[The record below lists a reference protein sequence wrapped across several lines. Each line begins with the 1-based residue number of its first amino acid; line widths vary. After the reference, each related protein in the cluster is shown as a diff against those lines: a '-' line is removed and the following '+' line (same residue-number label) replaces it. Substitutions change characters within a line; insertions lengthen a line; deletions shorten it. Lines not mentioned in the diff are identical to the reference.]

1 MTERGQKRR
10 QKQAISGLRAGTR
23 LFVGEVRS
31 FPGRLAGV
39 ALACAV
45 TAAGVGA
52 CVLLLFSASESGFPE
67 NSPAAAAALG
77 ARNVLSLL
85 LSLLLMCAVVVTG
98 STVSLWTGQRLG
110 QFAVLRALGVTAGR
124 LRRMVAADV
133 ARLAVLSAA
142 VGAALGSVPLARLG
156 RGLLVERELFPES
169 AGLPG
174 AGQIWATGFGVSL
187 ATGAVAV
194 LAALASVLAAG
205 RVSTIDLLKDPE
217 LPAAPTARGRARLLT
232 GLAMAGLLCLPLL
245 YVMAFMDLP
254 GTLRAATAP
263 GLALMVIPT
272 LAVLAPWAV
281 PPLTWPVRVAL
292 RVLDRRVGR
301 IAASGMRATP
311 ARTTAIA
318 VPVLLAVGVA
328 VCLLGAG
335 ATMGQAV
342 QRQTEE
348 GLRADGVVSAEPGS
362 RLPVTTA
369 SPAGVSA
376 TPLIATEVTAP
387 PTDFDRRPGAARA
400 WGADGTSLAKVLD
413 LDARQGRLADL
424 KEGTFAAGATRADG
438 HHWRTGQQVRF
449 ELADGTARTLT
460 LAAVYERDLAFPEFI
475 IPLSTALAHTAS
487 PYAEQILLTGAV
499 ASWPAGDG
507 RRVASRAEYLDGL
520 NPRDPADDLAV
531 RLIVAV
537 VSGYALLAA
546 ANTCALAQRDRHS
559 QRAQLRAMGLGRFQ
573 LLRCVLYEALGAAVV
588 GIALAAV
595 TALACLVP
603 LAAALSAGT
612 GGPALPAFDV
622 PWTAGV
628 LAAVVAAVCVPTALT
643 ARPLSGI
650 HRQFARRAA

>member
-1 MTERGQKRR
+1 MSLTSRKPPTPLGPTSTR
-10 QKQAISGLRAGTR
+10 R
-23 LFVGEVRS
+23 LFLSEIRAHPARV
-31 FPGRLAGV
+31 AGA

-52 CVLLLFSASESGFPE
+52 CVLLLIGASRPDFPE
-67 NSPAAAAALG
+67 NSPAAAAALD

-85 LSLLLMCAVVVTG
+85 LSMLLMCAVVVTG

-110 QFAVLRALGVTAGR
+110 QFAVLRALGVTAGH
-124 LRRMVAADV
+124 LRRMVATDV

-142 VGAALGSVPLARLG
+142 VGAALGMVPLARLG
-156 RGLLVERELFPES
+156 RGALVERELFPAS
-169 AGLPG
+169 APLPG
-174 AGQIWATGFGVSL
+174 GDQIWATGIGVCL

-205 RVSTIDLLKDPE
+205 RVSAMDLLRDPE
-217 LPAAPTARGRARLLT
+217 LPAAPTARSRARLLT

-245 YVMAFMDLP
+245 FVMAFMDLP
-254 GTLRAATAP
+254 GTLRAAVAP

-301 IAASGMRATP
+301 IAAAGMRAAP
-311 ARTTAIA
+311 ARTTAVA

-335 ATMGQAV
+335 ATMGQAI
-342 QRQTEE
+342 QRQTED
-348 GLRADGVVSAEPGS
+348 GLRADGVVTAEPGS
-362 RLPVTTA
+362 RLPVTTV

-376 TPLIATEVTAP
+376 TPLIATEVTPP
-387 PTDFDRRPGAARA
+387 PTGFDDRPGPARA
-400 WGADGTSLAKVLD
+400 WGADGSSLAKVLD
-413 LDARQGRLADL
+413 LGVRQGRLADL
-424 KEGTFAAGATRADG
+424 KEGTFAAGATQAEG
-438 HHWRTGQQVRF
+438 HHWRPGQRVRLA
-449 ELADGTARTLT
+449 LADGTARTLT
-460 LAAVYERDLAFPEFI
+460 LAAVYERDLAFPEFVL
-475 IPLSTALAHTAS
+475 PRSTALAHTAS

-499 ASWPAGDG
+499 ASWPAENG
-507 RRVASRAEYLDGL
+507 RQVASRAAYLDGL
-520 NPRDPADDLAV
+520 DPRDPADDLAV

-546 ANTCALAQRDRHS
+546 ANTCALAQRDRHA
-559 QRAQLRAMGLGRFQ
+559 QRAHLRAMGLGRFQ
-573 LLRCVLYEALGAAVV
+573 LLRCVLYEVLGAAVV

-603 LAAALSAGT
+603 LAAALSAG
-612 GGPALPAFDV
+612 ALPAFDV
-622 PWTAGV
+622 PWTVGV
-628 LAAVVAAVCVPTALT
+628 LVASVAAVAAPSAM
-643 ARPLSGI
+643 ASHPLSGI
-650 HRQFARRAA
+650 QRQFARRTT

>member
-1 MTERGQKRR
+1 M
-10 QKQAISGLRAGTR
+10 
-23 LFVGEVRS
+23 
-31 FPGRLAGV
+31 AGV

-52 CVLLLFSASESGFPE
+52 CTLLLVGVSGPGFPE
-67 NSPAAAAALG
+67 NSPAAAAALD
-77 ARNVLSLL
+77 AQNVLSLL
-85 LSLLLMCAVVVTG
+85 LSLLLMSAVLVTG

-133 ARLAVLSAA
+133 ARLAVFSAA
-142 VGAALGSVPLARLG
+142 VGTALGMVPLARLG
-156 RGLLVERELFPES
+156 RGLLVERELFPGS
-169 AGLPG
+169 TGLPDG
-174 AGQIWATGFGVSL
+174 GQIWTTGIGVCL
-187 ATGAVAV
+187 AVGAVAV

-205 RVSTIDLLKDPE
+205 RVSAIDLLKDPE
-217 LPAAPTARGRARLLT
+217 PPTARTARSRARLLT
-232 GLAMAGLLCLPLL
+232 GLAMVGLLCLPLL
-245 YVMAFMDLP
+245 FVMAFMDLP
-254 GTLRAATAP
+254 GTVRAAVAP

-281 PPLTWPVRVAL
+281 PPLTWPVRVTL

-301 IAASGMRATP
+301 IAAAGLRAAP

-335 ATMGQAV
+335 ATVGQAV

-348 GLRADGVVSAEPGS
+348 GLRADGVVTAEPGTD
-362 RLPVTTA
+362 LPVTVTP
-369 SPAGVSA
+369 PAGVTA
-376 TPLIATEVTAP
+376 TPLIATEVTPP
-387 PTDFDRRPGAARA
+387 PTDFDTRPGPARA
-400 WGADGTSLAKVLD
+400 WGADGSSLAKVLD
-413 LDARQGRLADL
+413 LGARQGRIADL
-424 KEGTFAAGATRADG
+424 KEGTFAAGATQADG
-438 HHWRTGQQVRF
+438 HHWRVGQKVRL

-460 LAAVYERDLAFPEFI
+460 LAYVYKRDLAFPEFVL
-475 IPLSTALAHTAS
+475 PRSTALAHTAS
-487 PYAEQILLTGAV
+487 PYAEQYLLTGAV
-499 ASWPAGDG
+499 ASWPAEDS
-507 RRVASRAEYLDGL
+507 RRVASRATYLREL
-520 NPRDPADDLAV
+520 TPRDPADDLAV

-559 QRAQLRAMGLGRFQ
+559 QRAHLRAMGLGRFQ
-573 LLRCVLYEALGAAVV
+573 LLRCVLYEALGAALV

-603 LAAALSAGT
+603 LAAVLNAGT
-612 GGPALPAFDV
+612 GTGAGALALPAFDV

-628 LAAVVAAVCVPTALT
+628 LAAVVAAVCVPAALT
-643 ARPLSGI
+643 ARPMSGI
-650 HRQFARRAA
+650 HHQFARRVP